1 LSTEGVYSRDIRRVN
16 SRGGGYASQAR
27 ARRARARA
35 TQRARGG
42 LTQRARQDER
52 YSVTVPRREWEE
64 APSGWLA
71 RGNFTMQTTFT
82 DDDGVKHLDLELP
95 WELKTGWE

>member
-1 LSTEGVYSRDIRRVN
+1 M
-16 SRGGGYASQAR
+16 
-27 ARRARARA
+27 
-35 TQRARGG
+35 
-42 LTQRARQDER
+42 
-52 YSVTVPRREWEE
+52 TVPRREWEE

-95 WELKTGWE
+95 WELKTGWV